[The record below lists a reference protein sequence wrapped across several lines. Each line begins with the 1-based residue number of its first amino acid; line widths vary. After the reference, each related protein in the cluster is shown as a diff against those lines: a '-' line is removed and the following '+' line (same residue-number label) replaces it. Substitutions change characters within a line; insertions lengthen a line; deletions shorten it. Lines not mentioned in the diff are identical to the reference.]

1 MLEQDLRAEQ
11 DEDHAAGKLGLALVA
26 QAEHVAEPD
35 AGRGKDEGDRA
46 DERNGGHD
54 ARAGQE
60 RERDADGERVDTCCN
75 RQQEHGL
82 ERERAVEL
90 VLVLGQR
97 LADHVA
103 ADDAQQH
110 ECDPVVDGGDK
121 LLKLRAEQIA
131 QQRHERLK
139 TAEPRPGDA
148 AFLP

>member
-46 DERNGGHD
+46 DERHGGHD

-60 RERDADGERVDTCCN
+60 RERDADGERVDARCD

-82 ERERAVEL
+82 ERQRAVEL
-90 VLVLGQR
+90 I
-97 LADHVA
+97 LA
-103 ADDAQQH
+103 
-110 ECDPVVDGGDK
+110 
-121 LLKLRAEQIA
+121 L
-131 QQRHERLK
+131 
-139 TAEPRPGDA
+139 
-148 AFLP
+148 